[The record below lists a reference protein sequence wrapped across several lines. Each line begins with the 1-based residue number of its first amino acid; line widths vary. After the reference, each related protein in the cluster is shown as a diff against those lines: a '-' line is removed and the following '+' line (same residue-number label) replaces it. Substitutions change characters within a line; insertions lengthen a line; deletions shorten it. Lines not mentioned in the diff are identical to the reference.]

1 MAAEHFIPLRK
12 SELVRRLA
20 AAPDLSETD
29 RCAFRQLCDLLGYR
43 FHFDFHQRLE
53 SLKDVYAPF
62 DADADTVIEHAAP
75 LDRANRIDDFFA
87 RITEVLQRAN
97 YRRLSRETIAAALQE
112 SSQWSVRIHI
122 DLDAFDRLEM
132 YARGDKTS
140 TRTRRSWRTRF
151 REARYDLPIYRRLV
165 VVFRLKSTYTA
176 DSDEESSSVYLKMFK
191 DIPQADVEMLLPAT
205 RVKMS
210 LLDHGRIV
218 LPTASGVVMTL
229 YKVSKGALTLAFAGF
244 YGMLAFLGLLG
255 GTIGYGVKS
264 FFGYLRARD
273 KYRLHLTQHLY
284 YQNLDNNAGVLCRL
298 VDEAEEQECREAIL
312 AYFLLWRR
320 AGFAGW
326 SDDELDEA
334 AELYLQNETG
344 IDVDFEVGDALAKLE
359 RLRLVRRLPN
369 GNLRAVPIEDA
380 LQRLDEDWDGFFRF
394 NEGLPAAA

>member
-1 MAAEHFIPLRK
+1 M
-12 SELVRRLA
+12 
-20 AAPDLSETD
+20 
-29 RCAFRQLCDLLGYR
+29 LGHR

-53 SLKDVYAPF
+53 SLKDAYAPF
-62 DADADTVIEHAAP
+62 DADADTMVEFAAP
-75 LDRANRIDDFFA
+75 HDQAIRIDSFFV
-87 RITEVLQRAN
+87 RIRDLLQRAN
-97 YRRLSRETIAAALQE
+97 YRRLSHETIAAALKE
-112 SSQWSVRIHI
+112 SSDWGVRIAI
-122 DLDAFDRLEM
+122 DFDAFERLEM
-132 YARGDKTS
+132 YVRGDMTA

-151 REARYDLPIYRRLV
+151 RAARFDLPIYRRLV
-165 VVFRLKSTYTA
+165 VVFRLKPTYTT
-176 DSDEESSSVYLKMFK
+176 DSEEDSNSVYLKMFK
-191 DIPQADVEMLLPAT
+191 DIPQVDVEMLLPAT

-218 LPTASGVVMTL
+218 VPTASGFVMTI

-255 GTIGYGVKS
+255 GTVGYGVKS

-284 YQNLDNNAGVLCRL
+284 YQNLDNNAGVLYRL

-326 SDDELDEA
+326 SDDDLDEA
-334 AELYLQNETG
+334 AELYLQNEIG
-344 IDVDFEVGDALAKLE
+344 MAVDFEVGDALAKLE

-369 GNLRAVPIEDA
+369 GNLRAVAIEDA
-380 LQRLDEDWDGFFRF
+380 LQRLDEDWDGFFQYNQTF
-394 NEGLPAAA
+394 LDAA